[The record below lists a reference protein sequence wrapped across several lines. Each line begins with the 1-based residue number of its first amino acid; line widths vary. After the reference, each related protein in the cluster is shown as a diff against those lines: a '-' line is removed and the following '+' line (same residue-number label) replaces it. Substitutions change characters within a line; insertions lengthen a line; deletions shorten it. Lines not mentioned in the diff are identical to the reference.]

1 MRRLL
6 AQRIVDEFRF
16 DPKLFK
22 PEPILQRCLEGL
34 GVPWEGG
41 NHFVL
46 PHRAL
51 GPIYAAEAEAEV
63 SRDISLR

>member
-22 PEPILQRCLEGL
+22 PEPILQRCLESL
-34 GVPWEGG
+34 GVPWDGG

-51 GPIYAAEAEAEV
+51 GPIYAAEAEQKSAA
-63 SRDISLR
+63 I